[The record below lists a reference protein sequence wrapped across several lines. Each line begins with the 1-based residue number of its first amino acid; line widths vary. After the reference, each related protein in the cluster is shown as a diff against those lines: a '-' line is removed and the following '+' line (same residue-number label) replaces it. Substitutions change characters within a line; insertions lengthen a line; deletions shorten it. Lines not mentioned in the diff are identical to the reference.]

1 MYLGVHTVYDVI
13 VSMILSLIAAYLIT
27 AFGECLLNEKN
38 ALAAELEDFIAAV
51 KASQAAGSV
60 VQAKVSGEAGLKA
73 LKLATAIEKEV
84 RDYNERYGFKF
95 RTPPAVEDC

>member
-1 MYLGVHTVYDVI
+1 VVLKRNRIGLARKD
-13 VSMILSLIAAYLIT
+13 IA
-27 AFGECLLNEKN
+27 LNEKN

-60 VQAKVSGEAGLKA
+60 VPAKVPGEAGLRA

>member
-1 MYLGVHTVYDVI
+1 MNMNKEKLYIGYIDNT
-13 VSMILSLIAAYLIT
+13 LSEEESI
-27 AFGECLLNEKN
+27 
-38 ALAAELEDFIAAV
+38 ELEDFIAAV
-51 KASQAAGSV
+51 KATQDAGEV
-60 VQAKVSGEAGLKA
+60 VQAKVSGSAGLKA